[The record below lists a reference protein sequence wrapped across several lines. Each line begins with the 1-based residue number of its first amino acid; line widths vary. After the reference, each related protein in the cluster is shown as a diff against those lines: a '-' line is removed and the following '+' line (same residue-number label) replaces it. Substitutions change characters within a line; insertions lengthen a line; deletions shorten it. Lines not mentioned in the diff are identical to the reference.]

1 MIVDPS
7 IDAESAVAVAAAA
20 AAVADNIER
29 DIHMIAAGVH
39 SQRRHTGS
47 RSAALI
53 IKIEIGKRGKD
64 DG

>member
-1 MIVDPS
+1 VIADPS

-20 AAVADNIER
+20 AAAVADNTER
-29 DIHMIAAGVH
+29 DIHMIVAGVR

-53 IKIEIGKRGKD
+53 IKIEIGEEGKR
-64 DG
+64 